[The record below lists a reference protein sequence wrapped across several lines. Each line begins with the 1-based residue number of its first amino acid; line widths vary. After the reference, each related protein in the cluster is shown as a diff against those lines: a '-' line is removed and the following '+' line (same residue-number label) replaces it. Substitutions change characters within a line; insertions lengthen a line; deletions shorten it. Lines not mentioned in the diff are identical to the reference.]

1 MAAKSNID
9 ELKKEYRKLRERN
22 AYLGDEVAYI
32 KYLMEVMLTIMGKIN
47 LQRKRLKNDS
57 IYIRSSITFH

>member
-32 KYLMEVMLTIMGKIN
+32 KYLMEVMLNDNGKD
-47 LQRKRLKNDS
+47 K
-57 IYIRSSITFH
+57 SSKKEAQK